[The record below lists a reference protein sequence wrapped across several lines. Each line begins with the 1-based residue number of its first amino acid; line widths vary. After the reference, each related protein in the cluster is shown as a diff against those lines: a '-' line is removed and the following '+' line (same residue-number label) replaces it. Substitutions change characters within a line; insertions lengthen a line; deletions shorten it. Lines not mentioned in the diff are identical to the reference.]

1 MWNHYLMLYKF
12 SEARDNGATAATS
25 SPLQRLSSPVLEMEI
40 KGYNGKFKYLSYVEA
55 LPGGG
60 ALVTNYMG
68 NRRQVLKVNQLGEVV
83 RILYSCTS
91 CPWITGLLLVG
102 NSVFVLHRNGKI
114 VRIDVNTGNLLV
126 TYRIDVGGL
135 VQAGLLATSNNH
147 DPDVLLL
154 ADYRRGEI
162 FTYRLSSRE
171 KEVKVTG
178 LRWPTSVS
186 YVSSSGGTAYIV
198 CERGTSM
205 IRTYNATWHPMASIG
220 GQGIHDGQLSRPNA
234 AFVTPEDTVIVAD
247 TRNNRVSEFTARGHF
262 VRHIMSGSDNIKH
275 PWALSFSFPYL
286 WLVYESKGIYN
297 IRKYGMY
304 KDILPASTA
313 RPTTEKSVTFGT
325 EQRYV
330 ITVGITDAPVKH
342 ESNHVPSGPVELP
355 DTKLNDT
362 QSTVRPNVS
371 KSKPEAKTNI
381 IKPQITEEVGT
392 FDTEP
397 IINGTLPPITQKVT
411 KPVIVKEKPTD
422 NRNRQVSGGSTKLPI
437 LNSTKMPEDA
447 TTRLEPERT
456 EELKTTERS
465 ILDADVV
472 TEESLL
478 PENGIEIKVTEHS
491 NEAVTTQETI
501 KYTRAVTEGSRLN
514 EDEKRMVTAEKNEA
528 ETTQEPL
535 LDTEV
540 VTEGAR
546 LNQDGLKKKVTKEK
560 EDKLLTTQESM
571 VDTDTVTQGNL
582 PSETGT
588 KRKVT
593 AKQKNTVPTQNPTP
607 DTEEFT
613 EGPSANKD
621 KNEINGT
628 QEGVE
633 AVTTQKS
640 FPDTDSSTES
650 HLPSKDGKRTTKTLP
665 VTKVPLTELPIQANN
680 GNESEQ
686 SQFEAGDRLTTE
698 LKATQSEITTQTIL
712 EEAVTDSV
720 PEVITED
727 DATSTSSPSTKI
739 SVGSQNEKR
748 EKLEPWSGSEKST
761 GVPSTENPSQSGDH
775 KPDEQNT
782 RGVNTEPPNTTSALD
797 NKGFDFTTQ
806 KMLVT
811 SKESKPTTEVES
823 NKELPKQNTSKSI
836 HKSETKSTTDKYG
849 EEVAPTVMPETPKR
863 TTKESKGTL
872 PPTTDM
878 RGNERSA
885 SPKEQINT
893 NRSEEQNT
901 EYEDFITKS
910 PVEDSNE
917 VTVSAHTHHV
927 DKTVSKEHNEGPTV
941 SAFLPNNAEGGV
953 TETSVN
959 NDEKTAITTESS
971 QPAIVDT
978 TVLQTSRKTSTT
990 QKIPPQ
996 TEPVKEF
1003 KSTDSGETFTEIEDS
1018 SSEVNNSSQEREQ
1031 LPSTKQGT
1039 FLPGVETTL
1048 LKTTTKT
1055 GTTLKTP
1062 YQTESV
1068 KEFKSKDSEETFTEV
1083 KDNSNEVNNSSEED
1097 DELPSTEQ
1105 GTILPE
1111 IEQADRR
1118 SLTRSTIKDET
1129 KLITKSQIQETTVKD
1144 SPNNR
1149 ETTVKEAV
1157 TDVPLLETTK
1167 SAVSDPATKDSTN
1180 ARSHSVAHGS
1190 TNNKP
1195 GTNSTSISPQ
1205 EKTTKTTTPEATA
1218 RKIPNVRRKAVTTTK
1233 TTQIPKTST
1242 VSTGQFVR
1250 LRAPLM
1256 DLNLH
1261 SVNKAL
1267 GTLYYMAALPG
1278 GQAIVA
1284 NYISKNNTDQIT
1296 LVDSN
1301 GRTIRSLLKCRNCG
1315 GITGLLVIKMSLY
1328 ILHGNGKI
1336 TEIVLPSGPL
1346 LKTFQVNAG
1355 YLMHTGSLSANLVN
1369 ITDILLLS
1377 DYQRG
1382 QIFTYS
1388 LSTGEKTV
1396 RVTGLQ
1402 TPSSVA
1408 YLPTSNGTNYVVC
1421 DSIDSIIKVYDENW
1435 SLVGNIG
1442 GRGRAD
1448 GQMMH
1453 PSSAVTTPDGSILVA
1468 DYYNNRVSEFDA
1480 SGRFTR
1486 HLLTMRRDRIHKPFA
1501 LSFSYPY
1508 LWVAYYARG
1517 NQMKRFKLYET
1528 SL

>member
-1 MWNHYLMLYKF
+1 MWNRYLMLYKF
-12 SEARDNGATAATS
+12 SEPRDNETTADIRLMVTS
-25 SPLQRLSSPVLEMEI
+25 PPKPLQRLSSPVLKMEI

-114 VRIDVNTGNLLV
+114 VRIDVNTGSLLV

-135 VQAGLLATSNNH
+135 VQAGLLATNNNH

-154 ADYRRGEI
+154 ADYIRGEI

-198 CERGTSM
+198 CERGTSV

-247 TRNNRVSEFTARGHF
+247 TRNNRVSEFTARGNF

-342 ESNHVPSGPVELP
+342 ESNYVPAGPVELP

-362 QSTVRPNVS
+362 QSAVRPNVS
-371 KSKPEAKTNI
+371 KSKPEAKTNNI
-381 IKPQITEEVGT
+381 QPQITEKVGT
-392 FDTEP
+392 FDTET
-397 IINGTLPPITQKVT
+397 ITNGTLPPITQKVT

-422 NRNRQVSGGSTKLPI
+422 NRNRQVSGGSTKLPV
-437 LNSTKMPEDA
+437 LNSTNMPEDT

-465 ILDADVV
+465 ILDADIV

-491 NEAVTTQETI
+491 NEAVTTQETV
-501 KYTRAVTEGSRLN
+501 KYSRAVTEGSRLDEN
-514 EDEKRMVTAEKNEA
+514 EKRMVTAEKNEA

-535 LDTEV
+535 PDTKV
-540 VTEGAR
+540 VTEGA
-546 LNQDGLKKKVTKEK
+546 LLSQDGLKRKVTKEK

-571 VDTDTVTQGNL
+571 VDTDTVTQGNV
-582 PSETGT
+582 PSETDT

-613 EGPSANKD
+613 ERPSANKD
-621 KNEINGT
+621 ENEINGT

-633 AVTTQKS
+633 AVTTQKY
-640 FPDTDSSTES
+640 
-650 HLPSKDGKRTTKTLP
+650 LP
-665 VTKVPLTELPIQANN
+665 
-680 GNESEQ
+680 
-686 SQFEAGDRLTTE
+686 
-698 LKATQSEITTQTIL
+698 
-712 EEAVTDSV
+712 
-720 PEVITED
+720 ED
-727 DATSTSSPSTKI
+727 DATYTSSPSTKI
-739 SVGSQNEKR
+739 AVGSQNKKR

-761 GVPSTENPSQSGDH
+761 GVPSTENPSHSGDH

-797 NKGFDFTTQ
+797 NKGFDVTTQ

-823 NKELPKQNTSKSI
+823 NQELPKQNTSKSI

-863 TTKESKGTL
+863 TTKESKRTL
-872 PPTTDM
+872 PPTTDT
-878 RGNERSA
+878 RGNESSE

-910 PVEDSNE
+910 PVEDSKE

-927 DKTVSKEHNEGPTV
+927 DKRVSKGHNEGPTV

-953 TETSVN
+953 TESSVN
-959 NDEKTAITTESS
+959 NDEKTAIRTESS
-971 QPAIVDT
+971 QPASVDT
-978 TVLQTSRKTSTT
+978 TVLHTSRKTSTT
-990 QKIPPQ
+990 QKIPSQ
-996 TEPVKEF
+996 TQPVRGF
-1003 KSTDSGETFTEIEDS
+1003 KSTDSGETFTEVEDS
-1018 SSEVNNSSQEREQ
+1018 SSEVSNSSQEEET
-1031 LPSTKQGT
+1031 LPSKKHGT
-1039 FLPGVETTL
+1039 ILPGVETTFL
-1048 LKTTTKT
+1048 QTTRKTS
-1055 GTTLKTP
+1055 TTLKTP
-1062 YQTESV
+1062 SQTDPV

-1083 KDNSNEVNNSSEED
+1083 KDNSGEVNNSSQED

-1105 GTILPE
+1105 ETILPE
-1111 IEQADRR
+1111 VEQTDRKSHQGTISPETEQANRR
-1118 SLTRSTIKDET
+1118 SLTRSTLKGES
-1129 KLITKSQIQETTVKD
+1129 KLITKSQVEETTVKD

-1149 ETTVKEAV
+1149 ESTVKQAV
-1157 TDVPLLETTK
+1157 TNVPLLETTK

-1180 ARSHSVAHGS
+1180 ARSHSEAHGS

-1195 GTNSTSISPQ
+1195 GTNSTSISPE
-1205 EKTTKTTTPEATA
+1205 EKTIKTTTSEATTQ
-1218 RKIPNVRRKAVTTTK
+1218 KIPNVRSKAVTSTTK

-1256 DLNLH
+1256 DLNLP

-1355 YLMHTGSLSANLVN
+1355 YLMHTSSLSANLVN

-1486 HLLTMRRDRIHKPFA
+1486 QLLTMRRDRIHKPFA